1 MRLSFRQVFEDRPRI
16 IVPLLQRDFAQ
27 GRPSA
32 RDVRERFLDVL
43 LATLC
48 LPPSDETLPLDLDFV
63 YGSPDDRGAFSP
75 LDGQQRLTTLFLL
88 HWYLSM
94 HDREEQDFRNWAF
107 SGGSA
112 SFSYGVRPSSKDF
125 FDALVQADVC
135 LDALAAEPTGL
146 SDLLRDQ
153 PWFFQ
158 SWELDPTIRSCLV
171 VLDAIHARFQGSK
184 GLYRRLVDLDAPP
197 ITFQFLN
204 LKEFGLTDDLY
215 IKMNARGKALTVFE
229 TFKANF
235 EQCVGEEM
243 PGATRPL
250 NGTPVALNTYV
261 AQRFD
266 TAWCDLFWTW
276 RSKGGEHDQLTMN
289 AIRVAALVGVVREPP
304 ALPEADL
311 NALLDD
317 IRVGKLKTFYDYQ
330 GRQCLGRSFIDGLV
344 GLFDLWSAD
353 GEGLRSFLRETRWY
367 DEAQVFEGVLLM
379 DARGRGT
386 LPYDRWLQ
394 IYAWCEYLL
403 SGLPLEGLRDW
414 MRVVV
419 NLTENS
425 IYNRVDEFR
434 LAVFGLRDWLRAQ
447 GAQLLKGLAQGE
459 IVPGFFA
466 RQQVRE
472 ERLKAQL
479 MLRSEAWRT
488 LIEEAETHGYFRG
501 QIEFLFDFCGL
512 LQRWLDA
519 PLNCN
524 WDDAEDEQLRQA
536 FSTWFERANALF
548 RSSPAGLKP
557 LPDFVWERALLCEG
571 DYLLTRG
578 SNHGFLE
585 DSGRQLSWKRLL
597 RADLRDESA
606 RDKRDIVRRVLQMVD
621 THNVEGSLRARIA
634 QGVAEEDGV
643 LAGWRARLV
652 ERPELLGYCGR
663 RQVRIVPDNAIY
675 LLSGERRSGYHRELF
690 TAHLENELRP
700 RVEAGE
706 FAPFDKILY
715 DEVRTDSEAPSL
727 ELRSSER
734 ADLTLSITFAAGE
747 FQLIVEPE
755 ELADPDVEA
764 SEGWRVPVRDLQT
777 TLKEL
782 LARAHQLDA
791 IQ

>member
-1 MRLSFRQVFEDRPRI
+1 MRLSFRKVFERGARI
-16 IVPLLQRDFAQ
+16 TIPLLQRDFAH

-32 RDVRERFLDVL
+32 SDVRERFLDVL
-43 LATLC
+43 LATLR
-48 LPPSDETLPLDLDFV
+48 LPPGDDRLPLDLDFV
-63 YGSPDDRGAFSP
+63 YGSPDDQGAFSP

-94 HDREEQDFRNWAF
+94 HDGEEQDFRSWAV
-107 SGGSA
+107 SEGSA
-112 SFSYGVRPSSKDF
+112 TFSYRVRPSAKDF
-125 FDALVQADVC
+125 FDTLVQAEVD
-135 LDALAAEPTGL
+135 LDAVAAEPTGL

-171 VLDAIHARFQGSK
+171 VLDAIHARFQGSN

-204 LKEFGLTDDLY
+204 LKEFVLTDDLY

-235 EQCVGEEM
+235 EQYVGEVM

-276 RSKGGEHDQLTMN
+276 RSKGSEHDQLTMN

-304 ALPEADL
+304 ALAEADL

-317 IRVGKLKTFYDYQ
+317 IRVGKLRTFYDYR
-330 GRQCLGRSFIDGLV
+330 GRQCLGRSSIDGLV

-353 GEGLRSFLRETRWY
+353 GEGLRSFMKETRWY
-367 DEAQVFEGVLLM
+367 DEAQAFEGVLLM
-379 DARGRGT
+379 DARSRGT

-403 SGLPLEGLRDW
+403 GGLPLEGLRDW

-434 LAVFGLRDWLRAQ
+434 QAVFGLRDWLTAQ
-447 GAQLLKGLAQGE
+447 GAQWLEGLAQGE
-459 IVPGFFA
+459 AVPGFFA

-479 MLRSEAWRT
+479 MQRTEAWRSM
-488 LIEEAETHGYFRG
+488 IEEAETHGYFRG
-501 QIEFLFDFCGL
+501 QIEFLFDFCGV

-519 PLNCN
+519 EMSCT

-536 FSTWFERANALF
+536 FLIWYERASAVF
-548 RSSPAGLKP
+548 RSSPAGLTP

-571 DYLLTRG
+571 DYLLARG

-597 RADLRDESA
+597 RADLRDETA
-606 RDKRDIVRRVLQMVD
+606 RGKRDIVRRVLLLVD
-621 THNVEGSLRARIA
+621 PKDVEGSLHARIA
-634 QGVAEEDGV
+634 LGVGEETGV
-643 LAGWRARLV
+643 LAGWRTRLAV
-652 ERPELLGYCGR
+652 RPELLAYSGR
-663 RQVRIVPDNAIY
+663 RQMRIVPDYAIY
-675 LLSGERRSGYHRELF
+675 LLSSERRSGYHKELF
-690 TAHLENELRP
+690 TAHLEHELRP

-706 FAPFDKILY
+706 LAPFDKIFY
-715 DEVRTDSEAPSL
+715 NEVRTDSEEPSL
-727 ELRSSER
+727 VLRSSER
-734 ADLTLSITFAAGE
+734 DDLTLSITFEEGE
-747 FQLIVEPE
+747 FQLVVEPE
-755 ELADPDVEA
+755 GLADPDLEEN
-764 SEGWRVPVRDLQT
+764 EGWWVPVGALET
-777 TLKEL
+777 ALKEL
-782 LARAHQLDA
+782 LARAQQLDA